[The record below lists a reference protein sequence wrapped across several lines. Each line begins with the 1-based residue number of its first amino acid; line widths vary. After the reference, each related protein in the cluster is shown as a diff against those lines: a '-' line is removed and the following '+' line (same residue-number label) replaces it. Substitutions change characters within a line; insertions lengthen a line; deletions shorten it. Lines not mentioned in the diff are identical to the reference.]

1 MNLDL
6 GYSIISTN
14 KQTLLLAYFAP
25 STVLGI
31 GDAKMN
37 KTLLSLKDLIII
49 RKRQSDKYS
58 TVSDVF

>member
-49 RKRQSDKYS
+49 CKRQSDKYS